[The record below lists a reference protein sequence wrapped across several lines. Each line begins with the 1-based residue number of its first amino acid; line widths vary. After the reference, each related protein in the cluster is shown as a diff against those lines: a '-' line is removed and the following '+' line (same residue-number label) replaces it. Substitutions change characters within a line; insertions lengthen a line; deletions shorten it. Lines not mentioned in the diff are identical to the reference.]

1 MTQFAKWL
9 RGRDLNPRP
18 LGYEYNFLVARSFV
32 FLAFIAVRCTTLASV
47 GGIFR
52 PNFRPTALPSRHVL
66 WVGTGEWLGN
76 LVIASYN
83 CSMVSPPLILSGPL
97 RLPGFRDM
105 VIAGYEQLT

>member
-1 MTQFAKWL
+1 
-9 RGRDLNPRP
+9 
-18 LGYEYNFLVARSFV
+18 
-32 FLAFIAVRCTTLASV
+32 
-47 GGIFR
+47 
-52 PNFRPTALPSRHVL
+52 VL